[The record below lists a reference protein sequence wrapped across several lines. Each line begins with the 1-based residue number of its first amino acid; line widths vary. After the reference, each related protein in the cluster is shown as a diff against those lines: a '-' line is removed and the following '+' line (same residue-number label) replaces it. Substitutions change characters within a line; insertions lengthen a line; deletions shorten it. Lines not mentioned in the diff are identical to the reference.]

1 MSPGFPFIQ
10 KVLVTALLSG
20 TRLRSM
26 LAAVPAFTPMQ
37 YSFHASR
44 ATLSLRGLPLPLK
57 QCGLRTAWGTAIRP
71 WLDVL
76 CLALQVGKRR
86 PGKRLPCSC
95 CLPSLFCLLT
105 RLPSHLRVCV
115 WGGGVRIVGPPSA
128 DHLEM
133 QLPCN

>member
-1 MSPGFPFIQ
+1 MSPSFPSIR

-20 TRLRSM
+20 TRLRST
-26 LAAVPAFTPMQ
+26 LAAMPACPPMR
-37 YSFHASR
+37 YSFHSSR

-57 QCGLRTAWGTAIRP
+57 QYGLRTAWGTAIRP

-76 CLALQVGKRR
+76 CLALQVGKRC

-95 CLPSLFCLLT
+95 CLPSLSCLLT
-105 RLPSHLRVCV
+105 RFPSHLRVS
-115 WGGGVRIVGPPSA
+115 GRGVRIVGPPLA

-133 QLPCN
+133 QLPRN